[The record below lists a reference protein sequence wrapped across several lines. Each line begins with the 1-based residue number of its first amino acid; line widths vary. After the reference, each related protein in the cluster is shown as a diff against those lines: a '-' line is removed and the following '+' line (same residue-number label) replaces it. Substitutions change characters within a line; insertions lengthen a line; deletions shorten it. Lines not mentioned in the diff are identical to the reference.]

1 MLKFLNKNSS
11 LKIILVTWIFL
22 WLSIGVTPKNL
33 EYNLLSFSDIINIF
47 RVFTPVIFT
56 VILFILI
63 ILIKLFYKKDKNKE
77 NYFCFVNLFLVYF
90 FLQVIGL
97 YQNEFLKFNL
107 ENLYLVILGLG
118 VLAIFI
124 INKFFDNRNYDK
136 LLHVS
141 IVICFL
147 SSTII
152 FFLLGIK
159 NNFYTF
165 LDIIYINLRAIYDIN
180 LDNKFLLNTW
190 YPRSTG
196 ISRTFA
202 LINVFIIIYLL
213 FFIKK
218 KTIKYLF
225 YFISF
230 IYTSLIW
237 FLQSRGS
244 LLIFFVTISMIIF
257 FMKNKIK
264 YKIFLFFLIIFLPII
279 LSQSVVSIASNFNKK
294 KASVRTETN
303 IQLENL
309 RALKDYSSSG
319 RITIWEESLK
329 TYNRNKIFGYG
340 PQGDRFLL
348 ENKEKVSQFSNN
360 ASNALI
366 YSLLSGGYLAVLV
379 FLLIYFSILKKIYIC
394 IIRFKVFQNNEDINI
409 KLSVSFALFFFLRSF
424 IENSFSLFSIDF
436 LIFIYAAVHIE
447 NYLKKRQHFFRSN
460 L

>member
-1 MLKFLNKNSS
+1 MLKFLNKKNS

-22 WLSIGVTPKNL
+22 WLSIGVTPKNI
-33 EYNLLSFSDIINIF
+33 EYNFLSFSDIINIF
-47 RVFTPVIFT
+47 RLFTPVIFT

-63 ILIKLFYKKDKNKE
+63 ITIKLFYKKKKSKE
-77 NYFCFVNLFLVYF
+77 NYFCFINLFLVYF

-97 YQNEFLKFNL
+97 YQNEFLKFNI

-124 INKFFDNRNYDK
+124 INKFFDNTNYGK

-159 NNFYTF
+159 NDFYTF
-165 LDIIYINLRAIYDIN
+165 LDIININLRAIYDIN

-196 ISRTFA
+196 ISRIFA

-237 FLQSRGS
+237 LFQSRGS
-244 LLIFFVTISMIIF
+244 LLILFVTISMIIF

-264 YKIFLFFLIIFLPII
+264 YKIFLFFFIFFLPII
-279 LSQSVVSIASNFNKK
+279 FSHGVISISSNFCKK
-294 KASVRTETN
+294 KTIFETENN
-303 IQLENL
+303 IQKGNF
-309 RALKDYSSSG
+309 RAVKDYSSSG
-319 RITIWEESLK
+319 RIIIWEESLK
-329 TYNRNKIFGYG
+329 TYSRNKIFGYG

-348 ENKEKVSQFSNN
+348 QNLEKVAQFSNN

-366 YSLLSGGYLAVLV
+366 YALLSGGYLAVLI
-379 FLLIYFSILKKIYIC
+379 FLLIYYSILKKIYIC
-394 IIRFKVFQNNEDINI
+394 IIRFKIFRNNDDINI

-424 IENSFSLFSIDF
+424 FENSISLFSIDF
-436 LIFIYAAVHIE
+436 LIFINAAVYIE
-447 NYLKKRQHFFRSN
+447 NYLKKKRYFFRSN

>member
-1 MLKFLNKNSS
+1 MLKFLNKKNS
-11 LKIILVTWIFL
+11 LKVILITWIFL

-63 ILIKLFYKKDKNKE
+63 ILIKLFYKKEKNKK
-77 NYFCFVNLFLVYF
+77 NYFCFINLFLVYF

-107 ENLYLVILGLG
+107 ENLYLVILGFG

-124 INKFFDNRNYDK
+124 INKFFDNRNYDN

-159 NNFYTF
+159 NNFYNF
-165 LDIIYINLRAIYDIN
+165 LDIIYVNLRAIYDIN

-190 YPRSTG
+190 YPRSSG

-202 LINVFIIIYLL
+202 LINIFIIIYLL

-218 KTIKYLF
+218 KKTKYFL

-264 YKIFLFFLIIFLPII
+264 YKIFLFFLIFFLPII
-279 LSQSVVSIASNFNKK
+279 LSQTVVSIASNFNKK
-294 KASVRTETN
+294 KTSVSTETN
-303 IQLENL
+303 IQLDNF

-319 RITIWEESLK
+319 RIIIWEESLK
-329 TYNRNKIFGYG
+329 TYDKNKIFGYG

-348 ENKEKVSQFSNN
+348 ENLEKVAQFSSNS
-360 ASNALI
+360 SNALI
-366 YSLLSGGYLAVLV
+366 YALLSGGYLAVLV

-394 IIRFKVFQNNEDINI
+394 IRRFKVFQNNADINI
-409 KLSVSFALFFFLRSF
+409 KLSISFALFFFLRSF
-424 IENSFSLFSIDF
+424 VENSFSLFSIDF
-436 LIFIYAAVHIE
+436 LIFIYAVVYIE
-447 NYLKKRQHFFRSN
+447 NYLEKKRYFFRSN